1 MNEDF
6 KKDFFT
12 TQFNYL
18 SGLGFKFGLYK
29 GRYSNSVVFYRETNE
44 LESGGH
50 FDKHFKNPEE
60 YTERFLK
67 SSWNLYPNSTSKD
80 KYRQNFEHLLEA
92 TVQFFKD
99 FPEHRKDLIKNY
111 EKLIHPDF
119 HFSRYNSNNDSD
131 KGSLHKFIKLAAN
144 NAKDAL
150 FILQT
155 LPISILET
163 QNIDPKTLIK
173 FFDKF
178 KVSEEE
184 RYKFLITF
192 YKNRKNQISQARN
205 GATIRDFLLDYY
217 ERDEKKLQ
225 PFIEYFPYLKSY
237 FSPEDIPA
245 DIFEN
250 NYLYSTTSFVNCRK
264 MMKSFCLDNW
274 NESTYEE
281 RIPAIC
287 EGFKE
292 AFGLGV
298 VYTEII
304 NRSKMIMEVCFLHN
318 DESFDKKTFEERFVK
333 FFRYLQRSGT
343 THNTPINS
351 DLVCSWVKASIL
363 NEKLT
368 TDLHTETSGNTKRK
382 NKI

>member
-1 MNEDF
+1 MNDDF

-12 TQFNYL
+12 AQFNYL
-18 SGLGFKFGLYK
+18 SELGFKFGLYK
-29 GRYSNSVVFYRETNE
+29 GRYSSSIVFYRETNE

-50 FDKHFKNPEE
+50 FEKHFTNAQAYMEQL
-60 YTERFLK
+60 LK
-67 SSWNLYPNSTSKD
+67 SSWNFYPQSSSKD
-80 KYRQNFEHLLEA
+80 KYYQNFSHLFEA
-92 TVQFFKD
+92 TAQFFINYPK
-99 FPEHRKDLIKNY
+99 HRKDLIKNY
-111 EKLIHPDF
+111 EKLIHSDF
-119 HFSRYNSNNDSD
+119 HFSRYNSNNNSD
-131 KGSLHKFIKLAAN
+131 KGSLHKFIKLAAK

-155 LPISILET
+155 LPISVLET
-163 QNIDPKTLIK
+163 QSIDPKTLVS

-178 KVSEEE
+178 KVSEDE

-192 YKNRKNQISQARN
+192 YKNRKNQISQAKN

-225 PFIEYFPYLKSY
+225 PFIDYFPYLKSY

-250 NYLYSTTSFVNCRK
+250 DYLYSTNSFINCRK

-274 NESTYEE
+274 NEGTYED
-281 RIPAIC
+281 RLPAIC

-292 AFGLGV
+292 AFGLGA
-298 VYTEII
+298 VYTEMI
-304 NRSKMIMEVCFLHN
+304 NRPKMIMEVCFLHN
-318 DESFDKKTFEERFVK
+318 DQSFNKKIFEERFVK
-333 FFRYLQRSGT
+333 YFRYLQRSGT
-343 THNTPINS
+343 THSTPINS
-351 DLVCSWVKASIL
+351 DLVCSWIKASIL

-368 TDLHTETSGNTKRK
+368 ADLHTETEPNVKRK